1 MSAVSLWGREEAGN
15 WAGDEGDAEVWGL
28 TGLAVESRLPFR
40 APERS
45 ALCVCVS
52 VCVCF
57 RSGNGIGTVCVCV
70 CVFRQ
75 WGRENVYV
83 CAHTRVCLHVF
94 VQVIG

>member
-15 WAGDEGDAEVWGL
+15 WAGDEEGAEVWGL

-52 VCVCF
+52 VLC
-57 RSGNGIGTVCVCV
+57 
-70 CVFRQ
+70 
-75 WGRENVYV
+75 
-83 CAHTRVCLHVF
+83 VF
-94 VQVIG
+94 VQVMG